1 MREKLIDERL
11 DLADAI
17 CYAMRDWDDYMDKC
31 RETETP
37 PIDSFEDFIADGVL
51 SAGYR
56 KQKWIPVTERLP
68 DKMGKYICRY
78 VFGENTDYPFEQVL
92 YYYTAVEKPHFQN
105 EGSLGLRVT
114 HWMPL
119 PDPPEGE

>member
-17 CYAMRDWDDYMDKC
+17 CYAMRDWDDYMDEC

-56 KQKWIPVTERLP
+56 KQRWIPVAERLP
-68 DKMGKYICRY
+68 NLHEAVLVYTLTHDVLKAHFRGERSF
-78 VFGENTDYPFEQVL
+78 FGHD
-92 YYYTAVEKPHFQN
+92 
-105 EGSLGLRVT
+105 GIWRSVT

-119 PDPPEGE
+119 PTPPKEDDHAGKDVS

>member
-17 CYAMRDWDDYMDKC
+17 CYAMRDWDDYMDEC

-37 PIDSFEDFIADGVL
+37 PVDSFEDFIADGVL

-56 KQKWIPVTERLP
+56 KQRWIPVTERLP
-68 DKMGKYICRY
+68 EYGKVVLACGKRHATSGQ
-78 VFGENTDYPFEQVL
+78 FQGAYPSD
-92 YYYTAVEKPHFQN
+92 PHYWLWR
-105 EGSLGLRVT
+105 GCSKYVT

-119 PDPPEGE
+119 PEPPKGE